1 MDDWL
6 HIVVVDLRLN
16 SKDVTKSEKLECF
29 MKRYVRFLE
38 RTIKGNEVMWEW
50 YIRRLGMI

>member
-16 SKDVTKSEKLECF
+16 SKDVIKSEKLECF

-38 RTIKGNEVMWEW
+38 RTIKGNEVMW
-50 YIRRLGMI
+50 

>member
-1 MDDWL
+1 
-6 HIVVVDLRLN
+6 
-16 SKDVTKSEKLECF
+16 